1 MGWLQAKNKKLKDG
15 VDNLQKALSLDSNNI
30 EIMIK
35 LGETYLMFEDDEEK
49 LDEAIVQLLR
59 AVEID
64 NKNYDGLIGLGKAYE
79 NKGDIEK
86 AI

>member
-1 MGWLQAKNKKLKDG
+1 M
-15 VDNLQKALSLDSNNI
+15 DNLQKALSLDSNNI

-64 NKNYDGLIGLGKAYE
+64 NKNYDGLIGQGKAYE